1 MGSWVQVVGQAFNA
15 LTLGKAPRVERLAW
29 VSSQSGSSGSL
40 SGAEPS
46 SVETSS
52 CGSNQSGN
60 PASATKRLARQRMQY
75 SLPDQ
80 KELGHEACEF
90 RDAYF
95 AEVGSRY
102 GWVSAFLAQ
111 RCHIDDMR
119 LPAAKAMCKQ
129 LRGAVKTAEGGTTS
143 RRETGEEKGYWP
155 TPDLLRRTTERDD
168 FRAHVI

>member
-1 MGSWVQVVGQAFNA
+1 
-15 LTLGKAPRVERLAW
+15 
-29 VSSQSGSSGSL
+29 
-40 SGAEPS
+40 
-46 SVETSS
+46 
-52 CGSNQSGN
+52 
-60 PASATKRLARQRMQY
+60 MQY

-102 GWVSAFLAQ
+102 GWASAFLAQ

-129 LRGAVKTAEGGTTS
+129 LRGAVRTADGEGLRAGEKPARKKVIGPHQTCCAAQQK
-143 RRETGEEKGYWP
+143 ETIFGP
-155 TPDLLRRTTERDD
+155 T
-168 FRAHVI
+168 